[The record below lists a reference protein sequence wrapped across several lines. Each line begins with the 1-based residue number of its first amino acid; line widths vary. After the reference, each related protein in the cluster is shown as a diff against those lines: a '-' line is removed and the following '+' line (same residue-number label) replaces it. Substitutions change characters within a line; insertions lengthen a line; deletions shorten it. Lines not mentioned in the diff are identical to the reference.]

1 MALGTFVVVMDN
13 TIMNVS
19 IQALIADLHTTVSGV
34 QSAIALNALMMA
46 AFVLF
51 GGKLADVIGMKRTF
65 MTGVVVYIAGSLLAS
80 FSPDLLIFITGWCLI
95 QGFGAALMLPNVQTI
110 IRAVLTGPAR
120 AQAYGTMAGA
130 NALGAIAG
138 PIVGGFLTTYFS
150 WRWAFRLEVVTLAV
164 ILVFHRLIPKD
175 QPLSNRPRIDTL
187 GTVLQASAMITIVL
201 GILLIADY
209 GFLIARQPVVVAGQE
224 LSLFGLGLSPVVFL
238 VGIGTLLLLLF
249 VQVERERAQQQ
260 KATLIHLE
268 IFDDADFVSGLRV
281 RAIQVSI
288 LAGILFTIPLFMQVS
303 FGITAFATGVALL
316 PLSIGVIVGAALGAR
331 LGRQRLP
338 RTMVRLGAL
347 ILTAGALALVVTV
360 STSTTPL
367 DLAWGLA
374 ILGFGNGLIGSQIVN
389 LTLSSVPPDETAEA
403 SGSNSTL
410 EQVGNSVGVAMLGT
424 LLTVSLS
431 LGLAQELRASNTI
444 SDAVAAQAEV
454 KIMQGVEVVSDQQ
467 ITDAVSA
474 FDPVQAREILTIYDT
489 ARTNA
494 FRINMLAVAFGGLV
508 MLVTSRSL
516 PRRTSEEMKFE
527 DAQT

>member
-1 MALGTFVVVMDN
+1 
-13 TIMNVS
+13 
-19 IQALIADLHTTVSGV
+19 
-34 QSAIALNALMMA
+34 
-46 AFVLF
+46 
-51 GGKLADVIGMKRTF
+51 
-65 MTGVVVYIAGSLLAS
+65 
-80 FSPDLLIFITGWCLI
+80 
-95 QGFGAALMLPNVQTI
+95 
-110 IRAVLTGPAR
+110 
-120 AQAYGTMAGA
+120 
-130 NALGAIAG
+130 
-138 PIVGGFLTTYFS
+138 
-150 WRWAFRLEVVTLAV
+150 
-164 ILVFHRLIPKD
+164 
-175 QPLSNRPRIDTL
+175 
-187 GTVLQASAMITIVL
+187 MITIVL

-209 GFLIARQPVVVAGQE
+209 GFLIARQPLVIGGREV
-224 LSLFGLGLSPVVFL
+224 SPFGLGLSPVVFL
-238 VGIGTLLLLLF
+238 IGTGILLLLLF
-249 VQVERERAQQQ
+249 VQVEHERTQQQ

-268 IFDDADFVSGLRV
+268 IFDNDDFVNGLRV

-316 PLSIGVIVGAALGAR
+316 PLSIGVILGAALGAR
-331 LGRQRLP
+331 IRQQRLP
-338 RTMVRLGAL
+338 RTIVRLGAL
-347 ILTAGALALVVTV
+347 ILTVGALALVATV

-389 LTLSSVPPDETAEA
+389 LTLSSVAPEDTAEA

-444 SDAVAAQAEV
+444 SEAVAAQAEA
-454 KIMQGVEVVSDQQ
+454 KIREGVEIVSDQQ

-516 PRRTSEEMKFE
+516 PRRTSEEMKLE
-527 DAQT
+527 EAVT